1 MEVHMKLSQKIF
13 RHSRNIRVVCFKV
26 ENYEDAYQLD
36 KEVITKLER
45 NLAAGGAIPA
55 KIDFSSQ
62 LCCVTITDPAVEPR
76 DIQQILEALGLHA
89 TLIDI
94 QSGKEESL

>member
-1 MEVHMKLSQKIF
+1 MKLLQKIF
-13 RHSRNIRVVCFKV
+13 RRSRVVCFKV
-26 ENYEDAYQLD
+26 ENYEEAYQRD

-62 LCCVTITDPAVEPR
+62 LCCVTITDPTVEPGNV
-76 DIQQILEALGLHA
+76 QQILEAVGLRA

-94 QSGKEESL
+94 QKRKE

>member
-1 MEVHMKLSQKIF
+1 MKLLQRIF
-13 RHSRNIRVVCFKV
+13 GHSRNIRVVCFKV
-26 ENYEDAYQLD
+26 ENYEEAYQRD

-55 KIDFSSQ
+55 KIDFSSK
-62 LCCVTITDPAVEPR
+62 LCCVTITDPTVEPGN
-76 DIQQILEALGLHA
+76 IQQILEAVGLHA

-94 QSGKEESL
+94 QNRKE